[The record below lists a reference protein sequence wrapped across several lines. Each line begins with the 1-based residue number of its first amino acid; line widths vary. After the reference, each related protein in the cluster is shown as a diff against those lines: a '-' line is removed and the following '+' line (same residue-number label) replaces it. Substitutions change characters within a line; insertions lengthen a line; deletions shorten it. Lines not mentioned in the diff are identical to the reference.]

1 MVPAPQADS
10 LGSAEA
16 VAEGKRSDPGVAE
29 RHSLGHPGQE
39 EEDMPQVPVPLDR
52 VRWVLRPV
60 SDSMSGE
67 DMTSSRWGRLR
78 QTCPEAVG
86 DRNTHRKRGAE
97 MADRGHHRTRH
108 HPRSLVRH
116 PLVQNELKSQ
126 KRNQKFRRRT
136 THAFCLCRAASSPD
150 GLLPSS
156 RLRPSHLTSAASCT
170 YSPP

>member
-39 EEDMPQVPVPLDR
+39 EDMPQVPVPWDR

-116 PLVQNELKSQ
+116 PLVQNELVSEKKIKTSGEE
-126 KRNQKFRRRT
+126 RLTPSVSVAPPPLPTVFS
-136 THAFCLCRAASSPD
+136 RARDSVP
-150 GLLPSS
+150 
-156 RLRPSHLTSAASCT
+156 LT
-170 YSPP
+170 